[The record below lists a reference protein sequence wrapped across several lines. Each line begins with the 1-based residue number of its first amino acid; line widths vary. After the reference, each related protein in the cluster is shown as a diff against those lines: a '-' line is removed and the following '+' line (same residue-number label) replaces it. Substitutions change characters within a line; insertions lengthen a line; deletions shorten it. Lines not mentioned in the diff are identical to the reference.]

1 VLVLDEAD
9 ESLVVEVEVEE
20 EPHAAR
26 PAMRAIAALPVMKFL
41 RVRLFEFM

>member
-1 VLVLDEAD
+1 VLVLAEVD
-9 ESLVVEVEVEE
+9 ESLEVEVDVE

-26 PAMRAIAALPVMKFL
+26 PAMRAIAAPPVMKFL